1 MAVLARSG
9 DRARACHPG
18 AQAGLRPRGRPD
30 VIATV
35 AGPVRVEREGT
46 AVAETRHTVSSA
58 GRSSPIRVARSP
70 AVQMHGVIAPGAQA
84 SQQSSAQHPSSPM
97 ILALLWHDPGHDRSW
112 HTSPL

>member
-30 VIATV
+30 FIATV
-35 AGPVRVEREGT
+35 AGPVRVEREET

-58 GRSSPIRVARSP
+58 GRSSPIRVAHP
-70 AVQMHGVIAPGAQA
+70 AAVQMHGVIAPTSRLLARKRPGNP
-84 SQQSSAQHPSSPM
+84 QHSTRR
-97 ILALLWHDPGHDRSW
+97 AHDPRRAMA
-112 HTSPL
+112 